1 MAALENAKAAGASRT
16 TLWRISSGK
25 QQSYSP
31 NRGKSP
37 KKKWIGLPK
46 TQEPILKLIRI
57 GTLCTYPS
65 LNDFDRD
72 DLIQEIVIYLANRS
86 WDMAQNNDG
95 RVIAIA
101 KKIAETWHM
110 DREPGTLRHR
120 KSFGTTLLRYGIDVH
135 PKTEWPEDYIDV
147 DFADLNSESEMQAA
161 LNAAEYDSS
170 LYYHFRRMRIRMAAH
185 MCERCG
191 GYDDL
196 TIHHIMPRSVRTENT
211 IENTAVLC
219 RPCHDEV
226 EFVYGMI
233 RVDGEPHE
241 SEYEKIYSAW
251 MKAPSTQKFLQRFF
265 DEKKRTEKKRTE
277 KIRSS
282 QPHLVAA
289 NG

>member
-37 KKKWIGLPK
+37 KKKWISLPK
-46 TQEPILKLIRI
+46 TQEPLLKLIRI

-65 LNDFDRD
+65 LSDFDRD

-86 WDMAQNNDG
+86 WEDKNNDG

-101 KKIAETWHM
+101 KKIAETWRIN
-110 DREPGTLRHR
+110 REPGTLRHR
-120 KSFGTTLLRYGIDVH
+120 KSFGTTLLQYGIDVH
-135 PKTEWPEDYIDV
+135 PKTEWPEDYIDM
-147 DFADLNSESEMQAA
+147 DFAGLQSESEMQAA

-170 LYYHFRRMRIRMAAH
+170 LYYNFKNMRIRLASYI
-185 MCERCG
+185 CERCG
-191 GYDDL
+191 GNDNL
-196 TIHHIMPRSVRTENT
+196 TIHHVMPRSVRTENT

-251 MKAPSTQKFLQRFF
+251 MKAPFTQKFLKAYF
-265 DEKKRTEKKRTE
+265 DEKKKLAEKT
-277 KIRSS
+277 RSS
-282 QPHLVAA
+282 QPHKLAA
-289 NG
+289 HG

>member
-1 MAALENAKAAGASRT
+1 MTALEAAKAAGASRT
-16 TLWRISSGK
+16 TLWRIASGR

-31 NRGKSP
+31 HLGKSP
-37 KKKWIGLPK
+37 KKKWVGLPK
-46 TQEPILKLIRI
+46 TREPILKLIRL

-65 LNDFDRD
+65 LSEFDRD
-72 DLIQEIVIYLANRS
+72 DLTQEIVIYMS
-86 WDMAQNNDG
+86 QKTWDERYKDG
-95 RVIAIA
+95 YVVALSKRIAGIWRN
-101 KKIAETWHM
+101 T
-110 DREPGTLRHR
+110 REPATLRHR
-120 KSFGTTLLRYGIDVH
+120 KSFGTTLMRYGMDVH

-265 DEKKRTEKKRTE
+265 DEKKR
-277 KIRSS
+277 SS

-289 NG
+289 NV